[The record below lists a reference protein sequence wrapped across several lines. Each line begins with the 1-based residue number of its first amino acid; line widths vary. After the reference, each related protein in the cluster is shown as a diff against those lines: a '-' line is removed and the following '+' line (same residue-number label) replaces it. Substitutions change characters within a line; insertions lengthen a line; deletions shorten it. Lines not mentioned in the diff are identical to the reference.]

1 MYTGRKGPIP
11 GDAGRTRGKSFQM
24 DADQVRRCGT
34 CRHFEQSG
42 SWNRGWCR
50 NTLLFTPGQSH
61 IVLSEELNCSRGS
74 ADFWESPRNHTD
86 EPKEN
91 AGQGN
96 VKLPKLT
103 TPLKLFAPAPAGPAL
118 GMAGATGGHMMFA
131 SSGGG
136 RGGDYDRDD
145 FGFEDEYEPE
155 PGSGPDPEGDEP
167 PRRPRSTRT
176 VRSGAAASG
185 QSRVAQHQPEERYW
199 TDYLRIA
206 LPVIGLLLMIGL
218 LWYWATQL
226 IGDSPTTTDPATE
239 EIGLVS
245 QGTPEPTEDPAG
257 VQGQTTQPG
266 DSTIGIGE
274 TVSTPETQ
282 PQQAEPTPEPVEE
295 EPDEGPAGA
304 FASGDPVVVTE
315 EGVNVRPD
323 ASLAGDPITTVN
335 TGDQLTIAS
344 GPVDAEGYTWW
355 EVILPSGDAGWV
367 VENFIESAE

>member
-1 MYTGRKGPIP
+1 
-11 GDAGRTRGKSFQM
+11 M

-50 NTLLFTPGQSH
+50 NTLLFSPSQSH

-74 ADFWESPRNHTD
+74 VDFWEPPREDAD

-96 VKLPKLT
+96 VKLPNLT
-103 TPLKLFAPAPAGPAL
+103 SPLKLFAPAPSGPAF

-136 RGGDYDRDD
+136 RGGDYDQDD
-145 FGFEDEYEPE
+145 YGYEDEFDAD
-155 PGSGPDPEGDEP
+155 SGGDPEGDEP

-176 VRSGAAASG
+176 MRSGAAAGG

-226 IGDSPTTTDPATE
+226 IGDTPETTEPATE

-245 QGTPEPTEDPAG
+245 QSTPEPTEDPAG
-257 VQGQTTQPG
+257 VQGETTEPG

-282 PQQAEPTPEPVEE
+282 PQQVQPTQEPVEE
-295 EPDEGPAGA
+295 EPEKPASA
-304 FASGDPVVVTE
+304 FTSGDPVVVTE

-323 ASLAGDPITTVN
+323 ASLSGDPITMVN
-335 TGDQLTIAS
+335 TGDQLTTAS
-344 GPVDAEGYTWW
+344 GPIDAEGYTWR

-367 VENFIESAE
+367 VEDFIESGE